1 LRDTAGTGV
10 CATSAGFATGCFRKF
25 ELIGHWFTQFIEEE
39 LMGRAAMVR
48 NYTIFGLLAFMAI
61 LPAMAA
67 DVPGSKDPPG
77 VKRYTGSDLIGYRAP
92 KFDELILP
100 LGPPTDMYK
109 PAYTK
114 SLKVE
119 GLISRY
125 AYVAPDGR
133 TPTELFRNYQMEF
146 QRLGLVTLFQ
156 KAAGEP
162 GWFGPTMGHVE
173 DEDGL
178 GQILSYNQDVERVL
192 VAKTKDA
199 QPTYYYCFVTA
210 YRDGIVPD
218 RLHND
223 VTKGRALAE
232 LTVITPQ
239 AMEVNM
245 TLLNADDMMRGLGD
259 AGKVALYGINFDT
272 DKDTLRADSEP
283 TMKEIAKLLTANRT
297 LNIRVVGHTDNQG
310 KPDYNLD
317 LSRRRAAA
325 VVRELTTKY
334 GIAAARLDSFGC
346 GLYAPVASNDSE
358 DGRAKNRRVELV
370 KW

>member
-1 LRDTAGTGV
+1 
-10 CATSAGFATGCFRKF
+10 
-25 ELIGHWFTQFIEEE
+25 
-39 LMGRAAMVR
+39 MVR
-48 NYTIFGLLAFMAI
+48 SYTMCGLLALVAI
-61 LPAMAA
+61 LSSFAA
-67 DVPGSKDPPG
+67 DVPGAKDPAG
-77 VKRYTGSDLIGYRAP
+77 VKRYTGSEIIGYRTP
-92 KFDELILP
+92 KFDEFVLP
-100 LGPPTDMYK
+100 LGPPTDMYA

-125 AYVAPDGR
+125 TYMAPDGR
-133 TPTELFRNYQMEF
+133 TPTELFRNYQLDF
-146 QRLGLVTLFQ
+146 QRLGLVTLYQ

-162 GWFGPTMGHVE
+162 GWFGPTMGHAE

-199 QPTYYYCFVTA
+199 RPIYYYCFVTA
-210 YRDGIVPD
+210 YRDGVVPD
-218 RLHND
+218 RLHAEM
-223 VTKGRALAE
+223 TKGRALAE
-232 LTVITPQ
+232 LIVITPQ
-239 AMEVNM
+239 AMEENM
-245 TLLNADDMMRGLGD
+245 TLLNAEDMSRALGD

-283 TMKEIAKLLTANRT
+283 TLKEIAKLLTTNRS

-310 KPDYNLD
+310 KSDLNLD

-334 GIAAARLDSFGC
+334 GIAVNRLDSFGC

-358 DGRAKNRRVELV
+358 EGRAKNRRVELV